1 MPLSTRARTRR
12 AERVV
17 QVIASAL
24 NALLASDNGP
34 TPSRFFVADDTVR
47 YASPGTK
54 IKLIQQIVAARG
66 LSLVHSYS

>member
-1 MPLSTRARTRR
+1 M
-12 AERVV
+12 